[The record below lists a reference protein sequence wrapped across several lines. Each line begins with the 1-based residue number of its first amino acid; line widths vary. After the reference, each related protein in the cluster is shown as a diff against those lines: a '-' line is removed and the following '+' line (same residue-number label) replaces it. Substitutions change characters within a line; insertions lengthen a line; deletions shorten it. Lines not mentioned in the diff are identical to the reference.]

1 MKILKVLFIVISFLI
16 IFPFFSENSLN
27 IYPKIEGTH
36 HDFTINPHMNEDNL
50 CRVCHTP
57 HHANTDVI
65 NSPLW
70 NHALTSASYQIY
82 TSPTIDAT
90 IGQPSGTSKLCLSCH
105 DGTVAYDSY
114 GGNTG
119 SKYLSWDW
127 QMGHIGTDLRF
138 EHPISFSYTTALAN
152 ADGKLEDPS
161 TASSGLGGTIA
172 EDLLENDRMEC
183 STCHDVHV
191 SRKTVS
197 GCNGCHRVPGREPS
211 LSIRIPNDN
220 SALCLTC
227 HKK

>member
-1 MKILKVLFIVISFLI
+1 LI

-105 DGTVAYDSY
+105 DGTVAIDSY
-114 GGNTG
+114 GGRNGTNHMMSWHMG
-119 SKYLSWDW
+119 YL
-127 QMGHIGTDLRF
+127 GTDLKND
-138 EHPISFSYTTALAN
+138 HPISFEYNSALAA
-152 ADGKLEDPS
+152 ADKGLEDPS
-161 TASSGLGGTIA
+161 IASSGLGGTIE
-172 EDLLENDRMEC
+172 EDLLFNGRLEC
-183 STCHDVHV
+183 SSCHDVHV
-191 SRKTVS
+191 SRNTQ
-197 GCNGCHRVPGREPS
+197 GCNGCHNMGGGAPFLKQTLSLRVD
-211 LSIRIPNDN
+211 NTN
-220 SALCLTC
+220 SAFCLTC